1 MRGFELATGYSELVD
16 PVIQRQRFEAQALL
30 AAAGDD
36 EAMRVDEDFLM
47 AVEYALPP
55 AGGIGLGIDRLLM
68 ALTGLGIRETILFPL
83 VKPLQLMNP
92 LLTALAALL
101 PSIGVGLLFWFA
113 IRALVNAD
121 RTERQAM
128 ARMDA
133 AERAGRSWPPMKEE
147 SGPDRLTP

>member
-1 MRGFELATGYSELVD
+1 
-16 PVIQRQRFEAQALL
+16 
-30 AAAGDD
+30 
-36 EAMRVDEDFLM
+36 
-47 AVEYALPP
+47 
-55 AGGIGLGIDRLLM
+55 
-68 ALTGLGIRETILFPL
+68 
-83 VKPLQLMNP
+83 MNP

-133 AERAGRSWPPMKEE
+133 AERAAEARAIPGE
-147 SGPDRLTP
+147 STPSD

>member
-1 MRGFELATGYSELVD
+1 V
-16 PVIQRQRFEAQALL
+16 
-30 AAAGDD
+30 
-36 EAMRVDEDFLM
+36 
-47 AVEYALPP
+47 
-55 AGGIGLGIDRLLM
+55 
-68 ALTGLGIRETILFPL
+68 
-83 VKPLQLMNP
+83 NP

-133 AERAGRSWPPMKEE
+133 AERAAELGASGATNKE
-147 SGPDRLTP
+147 STTSD